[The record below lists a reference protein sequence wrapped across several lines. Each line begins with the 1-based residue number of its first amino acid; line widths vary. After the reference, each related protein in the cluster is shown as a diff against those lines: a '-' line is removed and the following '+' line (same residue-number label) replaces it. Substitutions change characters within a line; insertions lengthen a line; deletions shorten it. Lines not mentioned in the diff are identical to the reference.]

1 MLGYLPDL
9 DLKGDVH
16 PTFNTS
22 DWKWTMEAVTF
33 ADLLEYAKTTVS
45 NTFMETQYFTSLLF
59 NVSINDVT
67 ETTFS
72 YLKNVTSDIQAQFDT
87 LFRRTTT
94 MSYNSTNNRT
104 TFTST
109 LATPVLILNNV
120 NLNTRITTAETN
132 VSSLQTKTTAQ
143 TYTQADTTTTFT
155 GTLATP
161 FLKLNG
167 NDLGTRL
174 TTDETNISTLQ
185 GQMAT
190 ATSDISTVKSNLTNV
205 NTEIDTLQDQ
215 LTTAT
220 SSISSLQTQQTTL
233 GNSLATKANDSA
245 VVHLAGSETISGQ
258 KNFTEVPTVSNVNVA
273 TTADISTA
281 IGNLISSAPSTM
293 DTLGEI
299 ATILQDNANSVDT
312 ILSSM
317 VTLGGAQT
325 VTGQKTFQG
334 TTIFNAVSALALS
347 IFQGIQSTTI
357 QFSTSLNGI
366 APTVF
371 AYLGNVTSDIQ
382 AQFNALFTKLTNYQY
397 DSATSTQLISSS
409 TAIQDTT
416 TTNTLNA
423 NTIHNASLVSNNIVA
438 NSITCSSIKC
448 VNLASSLPV
457 PVVYLLNQGVSYPIL
472 KSGLMS
478 NLTGINFAQPVYITI
493 APKHQLVFVDANLC
507 ALTMVTNPTDDFL
520 HNMGVTF
527 TTNVPTSFQVNVVP

>member
-1 MLGYLPDL
+1 MLGYLPEL

-16 PTFNTS
+16 PTFNKS
-22 DWKWTMEAVTF
+22 DWKWTMDAVTF

-59 NVSINDVT
+59 NVSINDVS
-67 ETTFS
+67 EATFAF
-72 YLKNVTSDIQAQFDT
+72 LKNVTSDIQEQFDV
-87 LFRRTTT
+87 LYQRTTNV
-94 MSYNSTNNRT
+94 SYNSATNRT
-104 TFTST
+104 TVAGT
-109 LATPVLILNNV
+109 LATPVLLLNNV
-120 NLNTRITTAETN
+120 NLNTRITTVETN

-143 TYTQADTTTTFT
+143 SYTLADTTTTFT

-161 FLKLNG
+161 ILKLNG
-167 NDLGTRL
+167 NDLDTRL
-174 TTDETNISTLQ
+174 TADETNIATLQ
-185 GQMAT
+185 GQMTIAT
-190 ATSDISTVKSNLTNV
+190 ADISTVKSNLATA
-205 NTEIDTLQDQ
+205 NTEIDTLQEQ

-220 SSISSLQTQQTTL
+220 TSISTLQTQQTTL
-233 GNSLATKANDSA
+233 SNSVATKATDSA
-245 VVHLAGSETISGQ
+245 VVHLAGTETISGQ
-258 KNFTEVPTVSNVNVA
+258 KNFAVVPTVSNVNVA

-293 DTLGEI
+293 DTLGEM
-299 ATILQDNANSVDT
+299 ATILQNNANSVDT

-334 TTIFNAVSALALS
+334 TTIFNAVSTLALS
-347 IFQGIQSTTI
+347 IFQGIQSTTVE
-357 QFSTSLNGI
+357 FTTSLNGI
-366 APTVF
+366 APAVF

-397 DSATSTQLISSS
+397 DSETSTQLINSS

-478 NLTGINFAQPVYITI
+478 NLTGINFTQPVYITI
-493 APKHQLVFVDANLC
+493 APKHRLVFVDANLC
-507 ALTMVTNPTDDFL
+507 ALAVVTNPTDDFL

-527 TTNVPTSFQVNVVP
+527 TTNVPTSFQVSVVP